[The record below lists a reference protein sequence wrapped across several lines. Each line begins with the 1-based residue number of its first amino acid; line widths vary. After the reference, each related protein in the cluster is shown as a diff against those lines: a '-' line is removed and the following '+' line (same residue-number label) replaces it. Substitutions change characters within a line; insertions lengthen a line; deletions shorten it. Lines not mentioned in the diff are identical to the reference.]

1 MSMDTLTERAG
12 KPAARTPMTPARRLI
27 LAVGVP
33 VLVALIGWTGLSV
46 VAEVGTGTYQFS
58 RALPVTNGTLTAN
71 LGDADVTLVP
81 VPGNSARLTGTITY
95 SLIRPDVTIQDSSVS
110 YHCAVPAGQC
120 SLNSTLSVPRTAD
133 VNLSSGTG
141 DLTVNGGLSGKITLS
156 TSTGDL
162 TANVLADSP
171 ATLRTVAGDI
181 TASGISASD
190 VTVSSVTGDVT
201 LTFTD
206 VPSNVTVRSTTGD
219 ITIILPS
226 GPSKYRIVPSDGVG
240 DVSDSAVP
248 QDPTSPHVITVSS
261 TTGDISITTS

>member
-1 MSMDTLTERAG
+1 MDTLTERAG

-33 VLVALIGWTGLSV
+33 VLAGLIGWTGLSL
-46 VAEVGTGTYQFS
+46 VADVGTGTYQFS

-81 VPGNSARLTGTITY
+81 VPGNSASLTGTLTY
-95 SLIRPDVTIQDSSVS
+95 SLIRPDLTIHGSSVS

-133 VNLSSGTG
+133 VNLSSGAG
-141 DLTVNGGLSGKITLS
+141 DLTVNGGLGGKITLS

-162 TANVLADSP
+162 TANGLAGTSDKLS
-171 ATLRTVAGDI
+171 TIAGDI

-190 VTVSSVTGDVT
+190 VTVSSVAGDIT
-201 LTFTD
+201 LTFTRAPD
-206 VPSNVTVRSTTGD
+206 KVTVSSTVGD
-219 ITIILPS
+219 ISIVLPPGKTTYNVVTNGGIAGDTS
-226 GPSKYRIVPSDGVG
+226 TSVPTNPS
-240 DVSDSAVP
+240 
-248 QDPTSPHVITVSS
+248 SPHVITVSS
-261 TTGDISITTS
+261 TTGYISITTS